1 LEHQSKEHNHPHEH
15 DLKKSGRSKIH
26 VVFGLT
32 VGFMFVEAFGGWWTG
47 SLALLSD
54 AGHMFTDA
62 AALGLAM
69 LAFYLSSM
77 PPSPQRSFGFH
88 RAEIMAAM
96 INGLVLF
103 GIAALIVKEGISRL
117 SEPRH
122 INGPVML
129 GIAAGGLLVNIVA
142 GYILMGGDRSN
153 LNIRAALF
161 HVAGDALGSVGAI
174 AAAIIILLTGLA
186 KADPIASFVI
196 AAIIVLGALKLVSDA
211 THIFLEGT
219 PRHIELTEVEK
230 TILSHPSV
238 TFVHDLHVWTITS
251 GFVSLSAHVGISC
264 DGEKQPSISDTDVI
278 LQELG
283 ELLRKRFN
291 IGHYTIQIER
301 EICTSDSCQ
310 TCSES

>member
-1 LEHQSKEHNHPHEH
+1 MEHDNEKYNHPHEH
-15 DLKKSGRSKIH
+15 DLKKSGRAR
-26 VVFGLT
+26 VRAVFALT
-32 VGFMFVEAFGGWWTG
+32 LCFMLVEAAGGWWTG

-96 INGLVLF
+96 INGLVLM
-103 GIAALIVKEGISRL
+103 GISALIVKEGLNRL
-117 SEPRH
+117 SVPRQ

-129 GIAAGGLLVNIVA
+129 GIAAAGLLVNIIA

-174 AAAIIILLTGLA
+174 AAAIIILLTGWT
-186 KADPIASFVI
+186 KADPIVSFAI

-219 PRHIELTEVEK
+219 PRHIELTEVEE
-230 TILSHPSV
+230 TMLSHPAV
-238 TFVHDLHVWTITS
+238 TSVHDLHVWTITS
-251 GFVSLSAHVGISC
+251 GFVSLSAHVGIAC
-264 DGEKQPSISDTDVI
+264 ENGKQPSISDTDVI
-278 LQELG
+278 LKELG
-283 ELLRKRFN
+283 ETLRKKFN
-291 IGHYTIQIER
+291 IGHFTIQIER
-301 EICTSDSCQ
+301 EICISDSCK
-310 TCSES
+310 TCTES